1 MVARRIPQ
9 PAWLKVPFQ
18 LCFETKPA
26 AGRYVRGRDF
36 KLVEMVQPILIV
48 EDEAL
53 IRMGLADSLH
63 SGGFAVAECSGGV
76 EAMGYIDSAPQ
87 LQGLITDIRLG
98 EGPTGWE
105 VARHARRKFANL
117 PVVYVTGDSAA
128 DWTVEGV
135 PGSVLLQKP
144 YADAQMLTAMS
155 NLLIEAGPVPPAP
168 D

>member
-1 MVARRIPQ
+1 MEV
-9 PAWLKVPFQ
+9 
-18 LCFETKPA
+18 
-26 AGRYVRGRDF
+26 
-36 KLVEMVQPILIV
+36 VQPILIV

-53 IRMGLADSLH
+53 IRMGLADCLQ
-63 SGGFAVAECSGGV
+63 SGGFAIAECSGGG
-76 EAMGYIDSAPQ
+76 EAMGYIDDAAQ

-98 EGPTGWE
+98 TGPNGWE

-155 NLLIEAGPVPPAP
+155 TLLIEAGPLPPTADP
-168 D
+168 AGD

>member
-1 MVARRIPQ
+1 MEV
-9 PAWLKVPFQ
+9 
-18 LCFETKPA
+18 
-26 AGRYVRGRDF
+26 
-36 KLVEMVQPILIV
+36 VQPILIV

-53 IRMGLADSLH
+53 IRMGLADSLQ
-63 SGGFAVAECSGGV
+63 SGGFAVAECSGGD
-76 EAMGYIDSAPQ
+76 EAMGYIDDAPQ

-98 EGPTGWE
+98 VGPNGWQ

-117 PVVYVTGDSAA
+117 PIVYVTGDSAA

-155 NLLIEAGPVPPAP
+155 NLLIEAGPLPPAADP
-168 D
+168 ASD

>member
-1 MVARRIPQ
+1 MEV
-9 PAWLKVPFQ
+9 
-18 LCFETKPA
+18 
-26 AGRYVRGRDF
+26 
-36 KLVEMVQPILIV
+36 VQPILIV

-53 IRMGLADSLH
+53 IRMGLAESLQA
-63 SGGFAVAECSGGV
+63 GGFAVAECSGGG
-76 EAMGYIDSAPQ
+76 EAMGYIDDAIE
-87 LQGLITDIRLG
+87 LHGLITDIRLG
-98 EGPTGWE
+98 DGPNGWE

-117 PVVYVTGDSAA
+117 PIVYVTGDSAA

-155 NLLIEAGPVPPAP
+155 NLLIEAGPLSSVSDTAS

>member
-1 MVARRIPQ
+1 MEV
-9 PAWLKVPFQ
+9 
-18 LCFETKPA
+18 
-26 AGRYVRGRDF
+26 
-36 KLVEMVQPILIV
+36 VQPILIV

-53 IRMGLADSLH
+53 IRMGLADSLQP
-63 SGGFAVAECSGGV
+63 GGFAVAECSDGG
-76 EAMGYIDSAPQ
+76 EALGYIDDAPQ
-87 LQGLITDIRLG
+87 LQGLITDIQLG
-98 EGPTGWE
+98 AGPNGWE

-155 NLLIEAGPVPPAP
+155 NLLMEAGPLPPAT
-168 D
+168 DLVSD

>member
-1 MVARRIPQ
+1 MEVV
-9 PAWLKVPFQ
+9 K
-18 LCFETKPA
+18 
-26 AGRYVRGRDF
+26 
-36 KLVEMVQPILIV
+36 PILIV

-53 IRMGLADSLH
+53 IRIGLADSLQ
-63 SGGFAVAECSGGV
+63 SGGFAVAECSAGG
-76 EAMGYIDSAPQ
+76 EAMGYIDDAPQ
-87 LQGLITDIRLG
+87 LQGLITDIQLG
-98 EGPTGWE
+98 AGPNGWE

-155 NLLIEAGPVPPAP
+155 NLLIEAGPLPSEADPAS

>member
-1 MVARRIPQ
+1 MEV
-9 PAWLKVPFQ
+9 
-18 LCFETKPA
+18 
-26 AGRYVRGRDF
+26 
-36 KLVEMVQPILIV
+36 VQPILIV

-53 IRMGLADSLH
+53 IRMGLADSLK
-63 SGGFAVAECSGGV
+63 SGGFAVAECSDGS
-76 EAMGYIDSAPQ
+76 EALGYIDDASQ
-87 LQGLITDIRLG
+87 LQGLITDIQLG
-98 EGPTGWE
+98 AGPNGWE

-155 NLLIEAGPVPPAP
+155 NLLIEAGPLPPAT
-168 D
+168 DLVSD